1 MKLNDFLKNKREV
14 EAIGF
19 NPYFNVIQSDLSD
32 RIIIDNKEFINF
44 ASNNYLGLAND
55 ERIKEAS
62 IEAIK
67 KYGVS
72 LCGTPIACGYIDLF
86 KNIEKKLARF
96 VGSEDALIFP
106 SCYQANN
113 GIFSTLVNKN
123 DIIIFD
129 RYAHSSLIEGIKLTQ
144 AKARYF
150 LHNDVAD
157 LENILKK
164 NANYSNRYIVT
175 ESVFSIE
182 GSIAPVDEIIPLC
195 NKYDAKLIID
205 DSHGIGVLG
214 KSGKGV
220 LEHFNIKEFNGV
232 YTASLGKALA
242 NAGGIIAS
250 KNEVIDFLRFYTP
263 HLIYSTAITPATLGG
278 IEKTLDIIE
287 NEFCILK
294 EKLFLYKKIIKEAL
308 VNSNF
313 NIVDSSAPIN
323 SINSNS
329 KENTIRITKDFYDKG
344 LFVTPFIEPS
354 TPLNKCK
361 IRLIAGA
368 NLKKETILEAVNII
382 ERVSKK
388 YNEVCINI

>member
-157 LENILKK
+157 LENIIKK
-164 NANYSNRYIVT
+164 SANYSNRYIVT